1 MRAGRKIKQYSLS
14 GELIRSWDSVSEAA
28 KELGFPVS
36 NIHRCCSGMIK
47 TSNGFVWRFQED
59 DFGKYSVKKR
69 EVKDYYAELIYKD
82 HVDFFN
88 NGCLIKIKEFF
99 SIMKDEPN
107 LVEFRIYEKPTKELI
122 YSSKIN

>member
-28 KELGFPVS
+28 KELGFTVS

-82 HVDFFN
+82 HTDFFN

-99 SIMKDEPN
+99 SIMKDEPG
-107 LVEFRIYEKPTKELI
+107 LIEFRIYEKPTKELI

>member
-1 MRAGRKIKQYSLS
+1 MRAGRKIKQYSLD
-14 GELIRSWDSVSEAA
+14 GELIRSWDSLSEAA
-28 KELGFPVS
+28 KTLGFPVS
-36 NIHRCCSGMIK
+36 NIHRCCQGLIK

-82 HVDFFN
+82 HTDFLN
-88 NGCLIKIKEFF
+88 NGCLIKIKYFF
-99 SIMKDEPN
+99 SIMKDEPD

-122 YSSKIN
+122 YSSKNN

>member
-14 GELIRSWDSVSEAA
+14 GELIRSWDSVSQAA

-47 TSNGFVWRFQED
+47 TCNGFVWRFQED

-82 HVDFFN
+82 HTDFFN

-99 SIMKDEPN
+99 SIMKDEPG
-107 LVEFRIYEKPTKELI
+107 LVEFRIYEKPTKKLI